1 MLDTA
6 SKLLHAKF
14 AVHFDKLNQSIIYCL
29 PIFLFCCVFFFFIT
43 NFKVKEKNGN
53 NENNGIIN

>member
-6 SKLLHAKF
+6 SKPLYAMF

-29 PIFLFCCVFFFFIT
+29 PLFFVMLCFLFFIT
-43 NFKVKEKNGN
+43 NFKVKEKNGKHLITAA
-53 NENNGIIN
+53 GT